1 MPVDLNPALLTPVI
15 MAALFLFILYRR
27 GRRLLTAQPVTPKR
41 MLVRMLI
48 LAALA
53 VMLLLPALLQP
64 SLLGADIFG
73 LACGGALA
81 LLGLKLT
88 RFEWR
93 EEQLFY
99 IPNLYVGLLV
109 FGLILGR
116 VLYRFLHMWQA
127 SAGFKDAAALQ
138 TAQQNQT
145 MLHSPV
151 TLAILFVML
160 GYYLAYYAG
169 VIWRSRHPSLQR
181 ATLSE

>member
-1 MPVDLNPALLTPVI
+1 MNLNPALLTPVI
-15 MAALFLFILYRR
+15 MAIFFIFILYRR
-27 GRRLLTAQPVTPKR
+27 GRRLMAAQPVTPKR
-41 MLVRMLI
+41 MLVRITM
-48 LAALA
+48 LAAVM
-53 VMLLLPALLQP
+53 VMLLLPALLEP
-64 SLLGADIFG
+64 TLLGADAFG

-81 LLGLKLT
+81 LLGLKFT

-99 IPNLYVGLLV
+99 IPNLYIGLLV
-109 FGLILGR
+109 FGLIIGR
-116 VLYRFLHMWQA
+116 VLYRVIHMWQV

-138 TAQQNQT
+138 AMQQNQGA
-145 MLHSPV
+145 LHSPI

-181 ATLSE
+181 TTLPE